1 MESPQ
6 HWFEDFGA
14 GQLENGI
21 ASVALDSTFAETVSG
36 SSDYHV
42 FLTPEGDCRGLYVS
56 RKTASGF
63 EVRELG
69 GGRSTV
75 AFDYRIVALRR
86 GFESV
91 RLEDVTDRWNK
102 TNTPMPASVSGP
114 RFTTPS
120 APPAPVVPA
129 QANGAGGT
137 QLRAER

>member
-14 GQLENGI
+14 GQLADG
-21 ASVALDSTFAETVSG
+21 AATVSLDPTFAETVNG
-36 SSDYHV
+36 AVDYHV
-42 FLTPEGDCRGLYVS
+42 FLTPEGDCRGLYIS
-56 RKTASGF
+56 SKTASGF

-102 TNTPMPASVSGP
+102 MNTSMPAPVSGQP
-114 RFTTPS
+114 FTRPS
-120 APPAPVVPA
+120 PPPAPLHA
-129 QANGAGGT
+129 QTNDPGGM
-137 QLRAER
+137 QLNPPR